1 VGCIVDIGRDLKNIR
16 MPGKHGIIRAQDII
30 GMTISQL
37 GGRNELF
44 SNFCIIMYTV
54 PHSCYTN
61 ILQLPAYITQYFKT
75 VQDISQY

>member
-1 VGCIVDIGRDLKNIR
+1 
-16 MPGKHGIIRAQDII
+16 
-30 GMTISQL
+30 MTISQL